1 MVLGAAWESFPEKA
15 PCRQFWAKFPKTRF
29 KERAKFAEHF
39 RRNYWTVTMIE
50 PCELAVPDVVPGFA
64 VFRVPVQAGQCLR
77 RTYRN
82 W

>member
-1 MVLGAAWESFPEKA
+1 MSFKRHGKAAGNIRMVLGAAWESFPEKA

-50 PCELAVPDVVPGFA
+50 PCELAVPDVATTVT
-64 VFRVPVQAGQCLR
+64 V
-77 RTYRN
+77 
-82 W
+82 